1 MLKLQRNKLDQK
13 GKILRLIESNL
24 IYQNVVVR
32 GGLRGCFFSMSLSM
46 SIIFFLTPS
55 LIFLFRRRPLESF
68 TYDYAGRNANI
79 CN

>member
-32 GGLRGCFFSMSLSM
+32 GGLRGCFFFNVTFHVNN
-46 SIIFFLTPS
+46 FFLTPS
-55 LIFLFRRRPLESF
+55 LIFLFRWRPLSF

>member
-46 SIIFFLTPS
+46 SIIFFDPFPNFFVSLAS
-55 LIFLFRRRPLESF
+55 LILYL
-68 TYDYAGRNANI
+68 
-79 CN
+79 

>member
-32 GGLRGCFFSMSLSM
+32 GGLRGCFFFNVTFHVNNF
-46 SIIFFLTPS
+46 FFL
-55 LIFLFRRRPLESF
+55 PLP
-68 TYDYAGRNANI
+68 
-79 CN
+79 

>member
-46 SIIFFLTPS
+46 SIIFF
-55 LIFLFRRRPLESF
+55 
-68 TYDYAGRNANI
+68 
-79 CN
+79 